1 MSRRLISFW
10 VILAAALPA
19 GAHPVPRNTHDRT
32 ITVRLTRDAVIVDYR
47 LEVDEFT
54 VVYVDLPA
62 VSDRVDLTKLKRP
75 NEFYEAFTQVY
86 GPILADNL
94 LATADDRPLKFICTH
109 SNHEVLDHLRCDF
122 RFEARWQPDSSQP
135 RKFTFRE
142 ANYELQTGM
151 IRLSLASDPSV
162 AILEKVEPDDA
173 LKMRAA
179 IDLGPGD
186 EERLRRASA
195 TFQLTGE
202 RSISP
207 AESAE
212 QAKQPKNSLL
222 QLIDSGYGVGILL
235 LLAAGFGAAHALTPG
250 HGKTLV
256 AAYLVGERGTV
267 GHALVLGLVT
277 TLTHTGVVILVAVAL
292 LWFFPDAAPPYVQTA
307 LGLGGGLLIAGT
319 GLWLLL
325 RRLSGGADHVHIG
338 GHGNHHHHHGEEHA
352 DHHHD
357 EHGQAHP
364 IPAAGERVGWGSLI
378 MLGMSG
384 GIVPCWDAI
393 AMLGFAVF
401 AKQLW
406 LGVPLLLAFSAGLAA
421 VLVLIGILVVYVK
434 GFADSRMGE
443 SRLVRSL
450 PLVSAVSI
458 TLLGL
463 WLCYESVPG
472 W

>member
-1 MSRRLISFW
+1 
-10 VILAAALPA
+10 
-19 GAHPVPRNTHDRT
+19 
-32 ITVRLTRDAVIVDYR
+32 
-47 LEVDEFT
+47 
-54 VVYVDLPA
+54 
-62 VSDRVDLTKLKRP
+62 
-75 NEFYEAFTQVY
+75 
-86 GPILADNL
+86 
-94 LATADDRPLKFICTH
+94 
-109 SNHEVLDHLRCDF
+109 
-122 RFEARWQPDSSQP
+122 
-135 RKFTFRE
+135 
-142 ANYELQTGM
+142 
-151 IRLSLASDPSV
+151 
-162 AILEKVEPDDA
+162 
-173 LKMRAA
+173 
-179 IDLGPGD
+179 
-186 EERLRRASA
+186 
-195 TFQLTGE
+195 
-202 RSISP
+202 
-207 AESAE
+207 
-212 QAKQPKNSLL
+212 
-222 QLIDSGYGVGILL
+222 
-235 LLAAGFGAAHALTPG
+235 
-250 HGKTLV
+250 
-256 AAYLVGERGTV
+256 
-267 GHALVLGLVT
+267 
-277 TLTHTGVVILVAVAL
+277 
-292 LWFFPDAAPPYVQTA
+292 
-307 LGLGGGLLIAGT
+307 LLIAGT

-338 GHGNHHHHHGEEHA
+338 GHGHHHHHHGEEHA